1 MPKIS
6 NMLLLALLVQ
16 VLAACGPSTPS
27 GYQGYLYFANGSYLM
42 QFSLRDAG
50 LSVIHSFSN
59 TTIEGISGYGENR
72 LLLTESEL
80 VNRLTVHQI
89 AWLDVKTGQ
98 GSTLYPGY
106 FARYFADTGLM
117 IYDDGQ
123 RLFVVNQ
130 AGDLSTKTIFTHKM
144 NQVNAVMAIP
154 DNTVLFE
161 TNEEGLQ
168 GIYSYHLLDGTLES
182 LDRLS
187 GICQLKFAVWIDD
200 LDQIACKPQP
210 DDGNEGAYVIT
221 SLAGEV
227 SHHLTLPEGGKFD
240 ALAYIAEQN
249 ALVLKERWTGRF
261 SDQEKYAVWIHN
273 LQNGESRRLASNIDL
288 GSSVVYTSF

>member
-6 NMLLLALLVQ
+6 IIVVLVLLVQ
-16 VLAACGPSTPS
+16 ALAACGPSAQS

-42 QFSLRDAG
+42 LFSLRDAS
-50 LSVIHSFSN
+50 LSVVSSFSN
-59 TTIEGISGYGENR
+59 TTIKSISSYGENR

-98 GSTLYPGY
+98 SATLYPGY

-117 IYDDGQ
+117 IYDDGR

-130 AGDLSTKTIFTHKM
+130 AGDLSSKTIFTHKM
-144 NQVNAVMAIP
+144 NQVTDLMAIP
-154 DNTVLFE
+154 DNRVLFE
-161 TNEEGLQ
+161 TSEEGVQ

-187 GICQLKFAVWIDD
+187 GICRLKFAVWIDD
-200 LDQIACKPQP
+200 LAQIACKPQP
-210 DDGNEGAYVIT
+210 ADAVEGDYVIT
-221 SLAGEV
+221 SLEGEV
-227 SHHLTLPEGGKFD
+227 RRRLELPEGGKFD
-240 ALAYIAEQN
+240 ALAYIPGQN
-249 ALVLKERWTGRF
+249 ALILKQRWTGKF
-261 SDQEKYAVWIHN
+261 SEQEKYAVWIHN
-273 LQNGESRRLASNIDL
+273 LQNGESRRLARNIDL
-288 GSSVVYTSF
+288 GSSAVYTSF